1 MANYT
6 QDTNFAAKDS
16 LPSGVDAKKVKGTE
30 IYNEF
35 RFCCYC
41 HCDQG

>member
-16 LPSGVDAKKVKGTE
+16 LPSGAEAKKVKGTE
-30 IYNEF
+30 IY
-35 RFCCYC
+35 RRVRPCCYC
-41 HCDQG
+41 QCD